1 MIPAHTAIVCFKL
14 GLVRSKGRRVS
25 SNCPSDL
32 RPASAEK
39 AHMRPRWGGAAPQ
52 KNAPAGPVPGSR
64 PSFRAAAARKA
75 KPNRADELP
84 VRPRY
89 RLPTGVAKKITLP
102 VPCTLQCD

>member
-84 VRPRY
+84 VPPPLSFAHRC
-89 RLPTGVAKKITLP
+89 GQKITLP